1 MQFPFAFYK
10 NWSETYTIQN
20 LPFKPRLNI
29 HFSDFKVH
37 ACGDA
42 PVGLTRNMAPPRP
55 QKADGRPARGRKE
68 GRAPSSRQHLL
79 PRAFSAVPM
88 DTICLL
94 CSKMWLVSVLMEGRY
109 LLLEPSSAWGSNPP
123 KKAAAPPARG

>member
-42 PVGLTRNMAPPRP
+42 TVEVTWNMAPPCP
-55 QKADGRPARGRKE
+55 QKADGCPARGRKE
-68 GRAPSSRQHLL
+68 GRARSSRQRLL
-79 PRAFSAVPM
+79 PRAFSAVPK

-94 CSKMWLVSVLMEGRY
+94 CSKMWLVSVLTEGRY
-109 LLLEPSSAWGSNPP
+109 LLLSASGTKQHMGLQS
-123 KKAAAPPARG
+123 A